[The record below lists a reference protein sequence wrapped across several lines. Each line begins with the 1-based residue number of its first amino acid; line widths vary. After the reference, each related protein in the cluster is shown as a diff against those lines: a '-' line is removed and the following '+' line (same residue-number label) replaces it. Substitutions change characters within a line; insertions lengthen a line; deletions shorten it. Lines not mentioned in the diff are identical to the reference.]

1 MVASAEFSSRY
12 ASSQRGT
19 LSCDA
24 PLPGR
29 LSSASSWA
37 IMATLAC
44 MVGSRCRELWL
55 SPRPSQQSSWAERHV
70 QYGTESRLNGGG
82 TGSPSSACSTRVTQ
96 RKRKLD
102 SCASRTSSKQRH
114 EHDEAEEQDR
124 AHEGLLGGG
133 DAVEVRLAVDGEL
146 EQHHEHR
153 GELVE
158 PVVAGRAGGRDAA
171 AVEREES
178 AREGEQ
184 HHGDDGHELGEVDHH
199 AEDHEHERAER
210 AEEVEEPHVPQ
221 EDEDHCEGVERAR
234 RVQGV
239 GRGARPSQDAQHHR
253 GGGDEVSEQPQHTP
267 LVGAERAPQPDS
279 ALVDTAI
286 AAGVAA
292 SHSHGNGEA
301 TQCEAA

>member
-1 MVASAEFSSRY
+1 MALAAAVAAEQLGGAARPVRHRE
-12 ASSQRGT
+12 QVERRRH
-19 LSCDA
+19 
-24 PLPGR
+24 R
-29 LSSASSWA
+29 LAVLGLQHTCHA
-37 IMATLAC
+37 EEEEVGLLRLA
-44 MVGSRCRELWL
+44 
-55 SPRPSQQSSWAERHV
+55 HV
-70 QYGTESRLNGGG
+70 VEGLGHHGDEHVEEQ
-82 TGSPSSACSTRVTQ
+82 
-96 RKRKLD
+96 
-102 SCASRTSSKQRH
+102 QRH

-279 ALVDTAI
+279 ALVDAAV